1 MNLLNDIEIT
11 SDCITVKEQMV
22 KSQLVFFSLP
32 NSIND
37 PYDELSYE
45 YRNSPEKVKSIQSQ

>member
-11 SDCITVKEQMV
+11 SDCIIVKEQMV
-22 KSQLVFFSLP
+22 KSQLVFFLLP

-37 PYDELSYE
+37 PYDELSYG
-45 YRNSPEKVKSIQSQ
+45 YRNSPEKKNQLQSQ